1 MWTTPLDAP
10 NVSSDDLGTVDEDG
24 AACGPDRH
32 VLALHGRQHLHVH
45 EVLGMHGAGSHVV
58 RQQVHELRLVL
69 RLEQVGE
76 DALGESGE
84 RLVGRG
90 EDGERALTRESADE
104 VGSLERGDEGR
115 ELWRGGSD
123 VHDVFR
129 SRLHHQHPAR
139 IKKRMGRIQSIVQV
153 TLASRRVRRS
163 AAPAVTGAKGAAGAL
178 RDSYVLVVVK
188 AHGGV
193 MPNRTCGVAHV
204 ARCLSNSRRRPR
216 LGGDREERGEEE
228 LHERVV
234 SVMSR

>member
-1 MWTTPLDAP
+1 MDNAVGRT

-129 SRLHHQHPAR
+129 SRLHHQHP
-139 IKKRMGRIQSIVQV
+139 
-153 TLASRRVRRS
+153 TS
-163 AAPAVTGAKGAAGAL
+163 AAGSENGWAE
-178 RDSYVLVVVK
+178 SK
-188 AHGGV
+188 ASCKWHS
-193 MPNRTCGVAHV
+193 P
-204 ARCLSNSRRRPR
+204 
-216 LGGDREERGEEE
+216 RGEYTAVRH
-228 LHERVV
+228 LLSLAQRVQQ
-234 SVMSR
+234 SLCETLTFL